1 MFEERISNEIFFIL
15 VNKYYDEGSINIIWN
30 TSFLDGVVH
39 LFLDNN
45 EDVNKIV
52 NAIKNTKLN
61 DIKIFEKDLEEA
73 KRDFCDFMK
82 TSNTIKGDLIRKSKE
97 IEKDET
103 DLSFLNYFINLKQTQ
118 KEGLESKKN
127 KFVGRDLEKIEY
139 SIKCYDKFIKLL
151 RDDMEKLV
159 KNEGNLRFITKEGI
173 RNSKKIMI
181 TDSIAKNIEFLENIE
196 SMQCNL
202 QYHLKFRGD
211 FYDLSKLLTLSCLNS
226 SIAKK

>member
-30 TSFLDGVVH
+30 TSFLDGVVC

-82 TSNTIKGDLIRKSKE
+82 TSNTIKGDLIRKLKE

-103 DLSFLNYFINLKQTQ
+103 DLSFLNYFINLKQMQ
-118 KEGLESKKN
+118 KEGL
-127 KFVGRDLEKIEY
+127 
-139 SIKCYDKFIKLL
+139 
-151 RDDMEKLV
+151 
-159 KNEGNLRFITKEGI
+159 
-173 RNSKKIMI
+173 
-181 TDSIAKNIEFLENIE
+181 
-196 SMQCNL
+196 
-202 QYHLKFRGD
+202 
-211 FYDLSKLLTLSCLNS
+211 
-226 SIAKK
+226 